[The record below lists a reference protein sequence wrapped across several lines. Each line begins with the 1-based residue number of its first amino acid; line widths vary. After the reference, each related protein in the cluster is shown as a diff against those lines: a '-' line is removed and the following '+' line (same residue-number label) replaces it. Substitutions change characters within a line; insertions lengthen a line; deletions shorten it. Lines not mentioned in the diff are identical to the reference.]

1 MKKLSYILTLAL
13 IAGSTLVHAGE
24 KKPGEKTVQTPKTP
38 GEVVD
43 TQQVAPEAT
52 GSDVRTMKIGT
63 DSKTEES
70 RRKEFLEELRKLYK
84 ANFL

>member
-1 MKKLSYILTLAL
+1 MLAL
-13 IAGSTLVHAGE
+13 IASLKLAYAGE
-24 KKPGEKTVQTPKTP
+24 KKPGEKTVQNPHAP

-52 GSDVRTMKIGT
+52 EGTVRTMKIGT
-63 DSKTEES
+63 DEKNEES